1 MGKMFIKKYVVAIT
15 GIKKV
20 GRDTDIIT
28 YLSPVLFKPDA
39 DTAKGIA
46 FGFFNDKNPGYLIH
60 SYVVSE
66 I

>member
-1 MGKMFIKKYVVAIT
+1 MGKTFIKKYVVAIT
-15 GIKKV
+15 GVKRT
-20 GRDTDIIT
+20 GRDISIIT
-28 YLSPVLFKPDA
+28 YLSPVLFKTDA
-39 DTAKGIA
+39 DTAKGVA